1 MRSSTRRFLVLVV
14 LGGMFYTSRRWWRVR
29 TAPPGQTTPA
39 TGWPPVP
46 TTPDP
51 LTPDPLTPDPLTP
64 DPLTP
69 DPLTPDPLTPDPLTP
84 DPLTP
89 DPLTPDPV
97 PTLGQAEQ
105 EEEIERRA
113 AAGGDGLGGADPIEG
128 HCPEGFPVKAKDRSR
143 IYHLPGM
150 AAYVRTV
157 PDRCYRS
164 AEEAEAHG
172 FRRAKH

>member
-46 TTPDP
+46 
-51 LTPDPLTPDPLTP
+51 
-64 DPLTP
+64 
-69 DPLTPDPLTPDPLTP
+69 LTPDPLTPDPLTP

-97 PTLGQAEQ
+97 PPLGQAEQ
-105 EEEIERRA
+105 VEEIERRA
-113 AAGGDGLGGADPIEG
+113 AAGGDDLGGADPIEG
-128 HCPEGFPVKAKDRSR
+128 HCPEGFPVKAKERSR